1 MAKSASASADWKKL
15 LIDLFSDSKISQ
27 FRVCSV
33 PNSVSSLLASS
44 IFSSRKESIL
54 VVAPTNTEAEF
65 LYREALSYSD
75 PSEISYLPGQEVLPY
90 EYMRYPQEMKRERI
104 KALARILSG
113 EKVLVFTS
121 VSGLLKTLPDPSALK
136 DRSLRVSV
144 GQDIQPE
151 HLMRE
156 LIRLGYHRAD
166 VCEAFGEFSMKGGIL
181 DVFSSFSPEPVRIDF
196 FGDEIESIRIFDPE
210 TQRSLESLEE
220 ALLLPADEF
229 VLTDSQRV
237 AYRKL
242 LTEADSSLHLP
253 EIPDESGGTYFEEL
267 VPLIRENRG
276 LLSYFSKEPLLIFPD
291 PNGVKERLS
300 HLEREYGALYEKR
313 SREIL
318 CAPPA
323 VLLSEGKEKEIL
335 ESGSGISFTQLPP
348 NSDKDLVCPLK
359 DAPAF
364 KGKIRE
370 VREKITEL
378 KNEGGWRIILT
389 SSFEAQT
396 KRLMGL
402 FESDGI
408 RLLNPEATEPEKIFI
423 PSKGNGDVYLAVSE
437 IRNGFR
443 WEEEKLLLLSENDVF
458 GRDYKRKTRFKK
470 QNSKAIQSFLDL
482 KEGDFVVH
490 VNHGVGKFLKI
501 ERVNAGGKERDFLK
515 LEYHGGDTLF
525 VPLDQISLV
534 QRFVGGTERPRLDS
548 LGKSTWKKT
557 KDRVQKAVE
566 GLAEDL
572 VRMYS
577 NRIKLQGYSFP
588 PDTIYQEEFE
598 AEFEYEET
606 PDQIEAIEAVKKD
619 LESPRPMDRLV
630 CGDVGYGKTEVA
642 IRAAFKV
649 AMAGRQILML
659 APTTILAL
667 QHYNN
672 IKKRFENYP
681 ITVELISRL
690 RTPAETRDVLKRYA
704 AGKVDM
710 LIGTH
715 AILANSV
722 QPKNLG
728 LLIID
733 EEQRFGVNHKE
744 SIKKMKNLVD
754 VLTLTATP
762 IPRTLHMALTGIREL
777 SIIATPPKNRQS
789 VETYVIEE
797 DEEVLREAIRAEL
810 ARDGQVFYLYNRVES
825 IEQETKRLNEIVP
838 EASVGVLHGQMTE
851 DEIEETLVDFYA
863 RKFDILV
870 TTTIIESGID
880 IPNVNTLIVKRADL
894 FGLSQLYQI
903 RGRVGRSDRKAFAY
917 LLLPKDRVVT
927 EDAEKRLNTIYEYQ
941 ELGSGFK
948 VAMRDLEIR
957 GAGNLLGKEQS
968 GDIMEVGFDL
978 YVQMLE
984 EAIAKIKGEDIPIE
998 VRTAINLESDF
1009 FIPETY
1015 IPDTR
1020 QKIEFYKRFEGA
1032 RDLTEIEEVAKEME
1046 DRFGAPPEEAKTFLM
1061 LEKIRTL
1068 ASGLGFESV
1077 SELGEEI
1084 RLKSGAHFL
1093 GSYEKIVN
1101 LISARMG
1108 LTMNPR
1114 EPNVLVY
1121 VPGKASQKDKLVKLV
1136 YFLTEMQPDKK

>member
-1 MAKSASASADWKKL
+1 MAKSVSTQSDWKKSL
-15 LIDLFSDSKISQ
+15 EDLFSSAKENSKIS
-27 FRVCSV
+27 SV
-33 PNSVSSLLASS
+33 PNSVHSLLSS
-44 IFSSRKESIL
+44 VIFQSQKNSKI
-54 VVAPTNTEAEF
+54 VVSPTNTESEF
-65 LYREALSYSD
+65 LYRESLSYLEPD
-75 PSEISYLPGQEVLPY
+75 LVCYLPGQEVLPY

-104 KALARILSG
+104 QALARILSG

-121 VSGLLKTLPDPSALK
+121 VSGFLKTLPEASALME
-136 DRSLRVSV
+136 RSLSV
-144 GQDIQPE
+144 KLGQEIQPE
-151 HLMRE
+151 NLMRE
-156 LIRLGYHRAD
+156 LVRLGYHRVD
-166 VCEAFGEFSMKGGIL
+166 MCQAFGEFSLKGGIL
-181 DVFSSFSPEPVRIDF
+181 DVFSSFSADPIRIDF
-196 FGDEIESIRIFDPE
+196 FGDEVESIRTFDPE
-210 TQRSLESLEE
+210 TQRSLENLEE
-220 ALLLPADEF
+220 AFLLPADEF
-229 VLTDSQRV
+229 ILTDSQKEK
-237 AYRKL
+237 YRNL
-242 LTEADSSLHLP
+242 ITNADKSLHLP
-253 EIPDESGGTYFEEL
+253 EIPDDAGGTYYEEL
-267 VPLIRENRG
+267 IPMVRENKGILSFFKSKPG
-276 LLSYFSKEPLLIFPD
+276 LVFPD
-291 PNGVKERLS
+291 PNGAKERYS
-300 HLEREYGALYEKR
+300 HLLREYDALYEKR
-313 SREIL
+313 SKEIL
-318 CAPPA
+318 CAPPSF
-323 VLLSEGKEKEIL
+323 LLRDKEESEIL
-335 ESGSGISFTQLPP
+335 ENLNGIKFTQLPP
-348 NSDKDLVCPLK
+348 SKEEDLVCPLHQ
-359 DAPAF
+359 APSF

-370 VREKITEL
+370 VREKLKEL
-378 KNEGGWRIILT
+378 KTDGGWKIILT

-396 KRLMGL
+396 QRLLGL
-402 FESDGI
+402 FESEGI
-408 RLLNPEATEPEKIFI
+408 RLLNQDTSEPEPILLPNK
-423 PSKGNGDVYLAVSE
+423 SKEEVYLAVSE
-437 IRNGFR
+437 IRNGFL
-443 WEEEKLLLLSENDVF
+443 WEEEKLLFLSENDVF
-458 GRDYKRKTRFKK
+458 GREYKRKTRFKK

-515 LEYHGGDTLF
+515 LEYYGGDTLF

-572 VRMYS
+572 VHMYS
-577 NRIKLQGYSFP
+577 NRIKLQGYAFP

-619 LESPRPMDRLV
+619 LESIKPMDRLI

-649 AMAGRQILML
+649 AMAGKQILML

-672 IKKRFENYP
+672 MKKRFENYP
-681 ITVELISRL
+681 ITVELVSRL
-690 RTPAETRDVLKRYA
+690 RTAAETRDVLKRFA
-704 AGKVDM
+704 SGKVDM

-715 AILANSV
+715 AVLANSV

-744 SIKKMKNLVD
+744 SIKKIKNLVD

-797 DEEVLREAIRAEL
+797 DEEVLRDAIRTEL
-810 ARDGQVFYLYNRVES
+810 AREGQVFYLYNRVES

-838 EASVGVLHGQMTE
+838 EAAIGVLHGQMTE

-984 EAIAKIKGEDIPIE
+984 EAIARIKGEEVKIE
-998 VRTAINLESDF
+998 VRTAINLDSNF
-1009 FIPETY
+1009 FIPESY

-1032 RDLTEIEEVAKEME
+1032 RDLDEIEEVTQEMT
-1046 DRFGAPPEEAKTFLM
+1046 DRFGEPPEEAKTFLM

-1068 ASGLGFESV
+1068 ASVLGFESV

-1084 RLKSGAHFL
+1084 RLKLGTHFL
-1093 GSYEKIVN
+1093 GSYDKIVN

-1114 EPNVLVY
+1114 EPNVLLY
-1121 VPGKASQKDKLVKLV
+1121 VPGKANQKDKLVKLV
-1136 YFLTEMQPDKK
+1136 YFLTEMLPDKK

>member
-1 MAKSASASADWKKL
+1 MSKVSSAPADWKKPL
-15 LIDLFSDSKISQ
+15 ENILSDTKERSKIS
-27 FRVCSV
+27 SV
-33 PNSVSSLLASS
+33 PSSVHSLLTSVLFQS
-44 IFSSRKESIL
+44 QKNSK
-54 VVAPTNTEAEF
+54 VVISPTNTEAEF
-65 LYREALSYSD
+65 LYRESLSYLD
-75 PSEISYLPGQEVLPY
+75 PDSVCYLPGQEVLPY
-90 EYMRYPQEMKRERI
+90 EYLRYPQEMKRERI
-104 KALARILSG
+104 QALARILSG

-121 VSGLLKTLPDPSALK
+121 VSGFLKTLPEASALK
-136 DRSLRVSV
+136 ERSLTVKLN
-144 GQDIQPE
+144 QEIEPDN
-151 HLMRE
+151 LMRE
-156 LIRLGYHRAD
+156 LVRLGYHRVD
-166 VCEAFGEFSMKGGIL
+166 MCEAFGEFSLKGGIL
-181 DVFSSFSPEPVRIDF
+181 DVFSSFSSDPIRIDF
-196 FGDEIESIRIFDPE
+196 FGDEVESIRTFDPE
-210 TQRSLESLEE
+210 TQRSLENLQE
-220 ALLLPADEF
+220 AFLLPADEF
-229 VLTDSQRV
+229 ILTDKQKEQ
-237 AYRKL
+237 YRDL
-242 LTEADSSLHLP
+242 ILNADKSLHLP
-253 EIPDESGGTYFEEL
+253 EVPDSSGGTYYEEL
-267 VPLIRENRG
+267 IPMVRENKG
-276 LLSYFSKEPLLIFPD
+276 ILSFFKSKPGLIFPD
-291 PNGVKERLS
+291 ANGVKERYS
-300 HLEREYGALYEKR
+300 HLLREYASLYEKR
-313 SREIL
+313 SAEIL
-318 CAPPA
+318 CAPPSY
-323 VLLSEGKEKEIL
+323 LLRDIEESELVENAQ
-335 ESGSGISFTQLPP
+335 GISFTQLPP
-348 NSDKDLVCPLK
+348 SKPEDIICPLK
-359 DAPAF
+359 EAPAF

-370 VREKITEL
+370 VREKIGEL
-378 KNEGGWRIILT
+378 KKEEGWKIILT

-396 KRLMGL
+396 QRLLGL
-402 FESDGI
+402 FGSEGI
-408 RLLNPEATEPEKIFI
+408 SLLNSEKGEPEPILF
-423 PSKGNGDVYLAVSE
+423 PSKSGQNVYLVVSE
-437 IRNGFR
+437 IRNGFI
-443 WEEEKLLLLSENDVF
+443 WEEEKVLFLSENDVF
-458 GRDYKRKTRFKK
+458 GREYKRKTRFKK

-515 LEYHGGDTLF
+515 LEYYGGDTLF

-534 QRFVGGTERPRLDS
+534 QRFIGGTERPRLDS

-619 LESPRPMDRLV
+619 LESQKPMDRLI

-649 AMAGRQILML
+649 AMAGKQILML

-672 IKKRFENYP
+672 MKKRFENYP
-681 ITVELISRL
+681 ITVELVSRL
-690 RTPAETRDVLKRYA
+690 RTPGETRDVLKRYS

-710 LIGTH
+710 VIGTH
-715 AILANSV
+715 AVLANSV

-789 VETYVIEE
+789 VETYIIEE
-797 DEEVLREAIRAEL
+797 DEEVLRDAIRNEL
-810 ARDGQVFYLYNRVES
+810 AREGQVFYLYNRVES

-838 EASVGVLHGQMTE
+838 EAAIGVLHGQMTE
-851 DEIEETLVDFYA
+851 EEIEETLVDFYA

-984 EAIAKIKGEDIPIE
+984 EAIARIKGEEVKIE
-998 VRTAINLESDF
+998 VRTAINLDSNF
-1009 FIPETY
+1009 FIPESY

-1032 RDLTEIEEVAKEME
+1032 RDLEEIDEVTQEMT
-1046 DRFGAPPEEAKTFLM
+1046 DRFGEPPEEAKTFLM

-1068 ASGLGFESV
+1068 ASALGFESV

-1084 RLKSGAHFL
+1084 RLKLGAHFL
-1093 GSYEKIVN
+1093 GSYDKIVN

-1121 VPGKASQKDKLVKLV
+1121 VPGKANQKDKLVKLV
-1136 YFLTEMQPDKK
+1136 YFLTEMLPDKK

>member
-1 MAKSASASADWKKL
+1 MAKSSSLPSDWKKP
-15 LIDLFSDSKISQ
+15 IEDLFSSIESGTRIS
-27 FRVCSV
+27 SV
-33 PNSVSSLLASS
+33 PNSVHSLLSASIFKRLKQSS
-44 IFSSRKESIL
+44 I
-54 VVAPTNTEAEF
+54 VVAPTSIEGEF
-65 LYREALSYSD
+65 LYREALSYLDADS
-75 PSEISYLPGQEVLPY
+75 ICYLPGQEVLPY

-121 VSGLLKTLPDPSALK
+121 VSGFLKTLPEASALK
-136 DRSLRVSV
+136 DRSLSV
-144 GQDIQPE
+144 KIGQEIEPE
-151 HLMRE
+151 TLMRE
-156 LIRLGYHRAD
+156 LIRLGYHRVD
-166 VCEAFGEFSMKGGIL
+166 MCQAFGEFSLKGGIL
-181 DVFSSFSPEPVRIDF
+181 DVFSSFSSDPVRIDF
-196 FGDEIESIRIFDPE
+196 FGDEVESIRTFDPE
-210 TQRSLESLEE
+210 TQRSSDSLQE

-229 VLTDSQRV
+229 VLTDAQKEK
-237 AYRKL
+237 YREL
-242 LTEADSSLHLP
+242 ISNADSSLHLP
-253 EIPDESGGTYFEEL
+253 EIPDGSGGTYYEEL
-267 VPLIRENRG
+267 IPMIRENKG
-276 LLSYFSKEPLLIFPD
+276 ILSFFNIKPLLIFPD
-291 PNGVKERLS
+291 PNGVKERTS
-300 HLEREYGALYEKR
+300 HLQREYSALYEKR
-313 SREIL
+313 STEIL
-318 CAPPA
+318 CASPSF
-323 VLLSEGKEKEIL
+323 LLREGEESEALEKL
-335 ESGSGISFTQLPP
+335 QGVSFTQLPP
-348 NSDKDLVCPLK
+348 SKETDLVCPLK
-359 DAPAF
+359 EAPGF

-370 VREKITEL
+370 VREKIGEL
-378 KNEGGWRIILT
+378 KVEEGWRVILT

-396 KRLMGL
+396 QRLLGL
-402 FESDGI
+402 FESEGI
-408 RLLNPEATEPEKIFI
+408 RLLNPEATEPEPISI
-423 PSKGNGDVYLAVSE
+423 PAKSGNDVYLVVSE
-437 IRNGFR
+437 IRNGFL

-458 GRDYKRKTRFKK
+458 GREYKRKTRFKK
-470 QNSKAIQSFLDL
+470 QSSKAIQSFLDL

-619 LESPRPMDRLV
+619 LESPKPMDRLV

-649 AMAGRQILML
+649 AMAGKQILML

-672 IKKRFENYP
+672 MRKRFENYP
-681 ITVELISRL
+681 ISVELVSRL
-690 RTPAETRDVLKRYA
+690 RTPAETRDVLKRFSS
-704 AGKVDM
+704 GKVDM
-710 LIGTH
+710 VIGTH
-715 AILANSV
+715 AVLANSV

-728 LLIID
+728 LLVID

-797 DEEVLREAIRAEL
+797 DEEVLREAIRNEL
-810 ARDGQVFYLYNRVES
+810 SREGQVFYLYNRVES

-838 EASVGVLHGQMTE
+838 EASIGVLHGQMTE
-851 DEIEETLVDFYA
+851 EEIEETLVDFYA

-984 EAIAKIKGEDIPIE
+984 EAIARIKGEDVKIE
-998 VRTAINLESDF
+998 VRTAINLDSNF

-1015 IPDTR
+1015 ISDTR

-1032 RDLTEIEEVAKEME
+1032 RDLDEIDEVTKEMT
-1046 DRFGAPPEEAKTFLM
+1046 DRFGEPPEEAKTFLM
-1061 LEKIRTL
+1061 LERIRTL
-1068 ASGLGFESV
+1068 ASALGFESV
-1077 SELGEEI
+1077 SELGEEV
-1084 RLKSGAHFL
+1084 RLKLGSHFL
-1093 GSYEKIVN
+1093 GSYDKIVN

-1114 EPNVLVY
+1114 EPNVLIY
-1121 VPGKASQKDKLVKLV
+1121 IPGKANLKDKLSQLV